1 MGTYDMGFHRV
12 EMAQKQVTGTGTVI
26 KIDGREMRGVTSAFY
41 SASVGEIPVVTLNII
56 PEIANIDDMAEI
68 GLDVDINSVRSA
80 IGCIQMEIRLNTDF
94 AEAIKASIRSVITE
108 VGTKSI
114 PDDEFAE
121 RIMNRVFDTEDI

>member
-1 MGTYDMGFHRV
+1 MGFHRV
-12 EMAQKQVTGTGTVI
+12 EMAQKQVSGVGTII
-26 KIDGREMRGVTSAFY
+26 KIDGRKMRGVTSTFY
-41 SASVGEIPVVTLNII
+41 SASVGEIPMVTLNIV
-56 PEIANIDDMAEI
+56 PEIANIDDMAEV
-68 GLDVDINSVRSA
+68 GLDVDIDSVRSA